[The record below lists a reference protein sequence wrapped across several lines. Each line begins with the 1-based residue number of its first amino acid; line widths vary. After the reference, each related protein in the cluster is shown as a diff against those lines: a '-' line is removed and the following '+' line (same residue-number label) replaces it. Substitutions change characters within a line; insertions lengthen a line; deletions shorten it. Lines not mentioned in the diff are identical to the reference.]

1 MGYVINENSLPFSLE
16 NAHHNYMD
24 ESARIEFNFS
34 NKNKIILHLPSD
46 GGLYA
51 YCETSGAVIKTPSN
65 FKKEFPYF
73 LQAIP
78 VLGPLEQEE
87 KIVSDD
93 TVKKNI
99 GTPRASRNFRN
110 YWNKNPQGFENFRDM
125 LEKTWPGMS
134 IKVPEVTSALE
145 RRLVMFCTE
154 NRHDREIFWAGFG
167 FQIWCQI
174 LTYLSR
180 DDKYDLVI
188 IDEPEVYLH
197 PDIQRQLLGL
207 LRDMDSDV
215 LIATH
220 SVEILGEAEPSEIL
234 LIDKKYKSAKR
245 LRDIEGV
252 QSALECIGSVQN
264 ITLTQLARTQRI
276 LFVEGMKDFKIIR
289 RFAKV
294 AGYQEISSGTD
305 ITAFESGGFSSWERV
320 RSLAWGIKNTFGAD
334 FKISAVYDHDYWC
347 DEEIEDKSSQ
357 LNDVLSFAHIH
368 KKKEIENYLLNID
381 VLQRAFEKNL
391 LDRERRN
398 GINYVLKKSIKDVLY
413 EITERQKNDTQSQ
426 YVTKYQTYHKT
437 ISPHLD
443 ISTLVSSALLSFENK
458 WKDIHMRMD
467 IVCGKVILKE
477 LREYLSENYQTSLT
491 DAKII
496 EEFKKNEIPMDM
508 IELIN
513 KLEDFRTV

>member
-1 MGYVINENSLPFSLE
+1 
-16 NAHHNYMD
+16 
-24 ESARIEFNFS
+24 
-34 NKNKIILHLPSD
+34 
-46 GGLYA
+46 
-51 YCETSGAVIKTPSN
+51 
-65 FKKEFPYF
+65 
-73 LQAIP
+73 
-78 VLGPLEQEE
+78 
-87 KIVSDD
+87 
-93 TVKKNI
+93 
-99 GTPRASRNFRN
+99 
-110 YWNKNPQGFENFRDM
+110 M

-134 IKVPEVTSALE
+134 IKIPEITTALE

-188 IDEPEVYLH
+188 VDEPEVYLH

-234 LIDKKYKSAKR
+234 LIDKKHKSAKR

-252 QSALECIGSVQN
+252 QSALENIGSVQN

-294 AGYQEISSGTD
+294 AGYQEVSSGTD

-320 RSLAWGIKNTFGAD
+320 RSLAWGIKNTFGAN

-347 DEEIEDKSSQ
+347 DEEIADKSSQ

-368 KKKEIENYLLNID
+368 NKKEIENYLLNID
-381 VLQRAFEKNL
+381 VLERAFEKSVQ
-391 LDRERRN
+391 DRARRN
-398 GINYVLKKSIKDVLY
+398 SINYVVTKSIKDVLC
-413 EITERQKNDTQSQ
+413 ELTELHKNDFQSQ

-437 ISPHLD
+437 ISPSLD
-443 ISTLVSSALLSFENK
+443 ASSLVSSALTSFEKK
-458 WKDIHMRMD
+458 WGDICMRMD
-467 IVCGKVILKE
+467 IVCGKIILSE
-477 LREYLSENYQTSLT
+477 LREYLSMNYKISLT

-496 EEFKKNEIPMDM
+496 EEFKKREIPTDM
-508 IELIN
+508 MELIN
-513 KLEDFRTV
+513 KLEVFRTT